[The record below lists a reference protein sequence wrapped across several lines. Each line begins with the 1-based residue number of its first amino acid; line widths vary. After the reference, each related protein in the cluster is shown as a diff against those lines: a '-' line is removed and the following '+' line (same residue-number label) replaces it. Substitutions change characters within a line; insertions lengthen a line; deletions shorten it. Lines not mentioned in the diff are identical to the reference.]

1 MERRNGD
8 SQAYGMHKWVL
19 NKLKF
24 AYKAEYNASYLL
36 DKNTDERKEAVDNFL
51 CNEKNDILLFGIEN
65 DKMVVAKEE
74 NIKFDQ
80 KIVYFYKHV
89 NSDMKDEKNILYGI
103 LSANILDTLK
113 IMLRNVIYP
122 LFLNNK
128 MMREN
133 ISTDEIKKFSVEFD
147 TYVKELNEFIL
158 ILEDIKKVKLKMKQD
173 QCEMICEK
181 GINDKNEASEQTDTS
196 LSLSLSLQQQSKTG
210 NGPENKMQKKKN
222 ETAHLTKYLNIL
234 ENLFNDMNKK
244 IQEYTKSNVDVGPFI
259 EIQYWRYKH
268 RYLLFIIEELR
279 SNEIKNI
286 IDNININNANNEE
299 QKYTY
304 TFDILNKWRELET
317 KIENE
322 FNESKDNIK
331 YLESIE
337 QFILSLYLC
346 NVENIID
353 NIPSLL
359 NSIKMIYLVARFYNT
374 PSKLNN
380 LFIKITNQL
389 VIKCKEEIFCAK
401 RKKKRKRRRTNSRR
415 DKKRSI
421 IGSEYG
427 DTKSEKN
434 MENFVG
440 DINNNDGHTNDSS
453 WGHNNDENYMKCEG
467 KRRGGSSN
475 FNNNS
480 DNENE
485 QEEEDY
491 EKLHKNEEKENGYMD
506 DGNENGENGLRSWD
520 DQSNV
525 SDEDRENEDMEENMD
540 KKLNERDEGYYSHM
554 KDNEHMKIEHLTCR
568 QNLWLLD
575 PDDLIDKFELCFKL
589 YEKYKEEFENIKT
602 FLENNSKNKSVDLNT
617 KVIFCKIEIFCRRL
631 KKLVDLFLCIKQF
644 KSLRRIKFD
653 CVKNI
658 TASFNKYIKEFKMKH
673 TEDMLNYT
681 DNYFDRDFVEL
692 RVYISELE
700 SDLQESIVNLLNN
713 SSNIMLSFFIFFK
726 FKEHFIRD
734 YLIEFLRTKYDILIS
749 QFLEILNTINN
760 DLENSKT
767 SLNSNKSIN
776 YLKNIFWILS
786 IKYKINYIIKVFLDE
801 NNSTLSDKNKVSSY
815 FELPHLNNNLS
826 TMKIKTNYEQ
836 RKEINNANGTITTT
850 KLLDESEENVDN
862 SNVDLFY
869 SINDQVLKLMEDHE
883 RKKITE
889 EGKKDSSLSN
899 EMIDIENAKREEK
912 YNQGDGEVKVD
923 ADEVEKG
930 SIRSL
935 LTTACAERKEIN
947 IKNILFK
954 NSNGKEVLKLY
965 LKISKFIEEYK
976 NKLFKHW
983 LCFIKS
989 VNSLNVTVFVKHPKT
1004 KNVIVNFD
1012 NRIKRIIREAKM
1024 FLSFKFEIPEEVKNM
1039 ITQESKIYSF
1049 YYKLYNIL
1057 ILIKRMKNNK
1067 KKDIEITLKRFFVYI
1082 DQLLLPFLVKY
1093 TWSNYAL
1100 EDSIDNL
1107 QKEVTEFEETI
1118 NSLYDIIDD
1127 HINYNTKVIYRI
1139 LQDKNEKL
1147 LINKQKKKFHNKIV
1161 LCNSI
1166 SKKIQIAIFDLLCNI
1181 QYVYEN
1187 KLKSK
1192 ITKEEILSTTNFYYD
1207 IFLSTLKK
1215 IYLKNIKTLI
1225 NTWSIGECDSTHN
1238 EIKKKNEIEILLLV
1252 HEHDIVINP
1261 SISSIK
1267 ENIKKIINVSI
1278 NNLIYI
1284 DNWITVD
1291 DLVKQFFFKDKGEE
1305 QKFSSM
1311 STKENDIRQCGK
1323 LYIKKNH
1330 KIEKSENTKSIFE
1343 DLLDHSYFNKKNT
1356 KESSK
1361 YVMEDLHMEDENCV
1375 ANLKHKFDFYEKIK
1389 EDKNIEKELVKL
1401 NDKLSILQGVVDEF
1415 ISKFE
1420 KYKYI
1425 IQNFESERL
1434 KDVVKETASRLE
1446 EEGKNSNSEGK
1457 GIAPKNGASHVEDVE
1472 NYTNCKVENKKENNL
1487 LQFAQNSGEVEK
1499 TKTNNRLG
1507 GKIDNVDDDTEESW
1521 FSDDSDEDYEDEL
1534 KIYKEEENIK
1544 KLINTK
1550 KEINNIESY
1559 YSLNVFKIN
1568 LESFKMYLINIIE
1581 NEALE
1586 CANKII
1592 EPVRKKSDMLI
1603 KKMNTYKTMLK
1614 KKIIDVDSLY
1624 YVINVIK
1631 KIHVFEST
1639 IDIVLNPINEMID
1652 ILEFY
1657 MNNFLKKHIESM
1669 RNSNHYDEEENYQQK
1684 FISNL
1689 EKRKSSSELYELDE
1703 SYNKSLLQTFN
1714 KLNLMK
1720 KKFVTLY
1727 KYEVEKKNTILAK
1740 FNELISLTKSVE
1752 EEIQEQK
1759 NIMKNELINNIYNFK
1774 EDIKTFRENFLKMNF
1789 KSEHVNP
1796 LSAFELLKRYKE
1808 EIIMLKK
1815 KYNSYYKGESIFGL
1829 KHQEHADLFLSTT
1842 EVNNF
1847 YSLYDLYVQLKE
1859 KMNEWKNLK
1868 WNEGIIKMKE
1878 LKNEIL
1884 SFEKKCSQLPKN
1896 LKMIVIY
1903 KNLIKEI
1910 FYFKEIAPIV
1920 EELEKKTILK
1930 RHWIEIVNILK
1941 EKKKKESTLKDK
1953 KGKKPFNS
1961 NENGGERSAI
1971 QNDIHTA
1978 DETANQTADET
1989 ASQTVDQAASQTADQ
2004 TASQT
2009 AAKLNETDVQ
2019 GTKEEKEE
2027 TNKKEKTF
2035 NEGMLIEGPCID
2047 EEEYMNNLNKLDLDN
2062 MHFFIKDIIN
2072 SNLLQ
2077 KKDDILDICDS
2088 AEKEASI
2095 EEKINEQY
2103 KIWNE
2108 TCFQFSKWKN
2118 RDYACILVGSR
2129 VIEIQESLEESQIL
2143 LNNINSTK
2151 YSKPFKSKL
2160 LLLLNKLS
2168 DCSDIV
2174 ERWIKVQMLW
2184 CSMESV
2190 FTSGDIARQMP
2201 IESKRFHQIDKD
2213 WINIINIANESSI
2226 VIECCQSSMLKEL
2239 LPNMQKGLESCQK
2252 SLESYLEGKRSKFPR
2267 FYFVSNLVLLKI
2279 LSQGSDINI
2288 IQSELIKLFD
2298 AINYLTIKT
2307 TQNKKRII
2315 CINNKEKDDIETVQ
2329 LVNHVTIDGNIENWL
2344 ILLEKEMQK
2353 AVKKECKIGVSG
2365 SAQLF
2370 KTVNLK
2376 EFCDKNIAQVALICL
2391 QVMWTNDIEK
2401 CILKYHSEKNILKV
2415 TNKKINY
2422 IMSELVNICLSDLG
2436 TKLNRTKYETLVTI
2450 HVHQRDLFNEISAK
2464 IKEYKIKTSTDF
2476 DWLKQTRIYYK
2487 VEKNIILISISDVDF
2502 TYSYEYLGI
2511 KERLCITPLTD
2522 RCYLTCAQALG
2533 LCYGGAPAG
2542 PAGTGKTET
2551 VKDLGR
2557 TLGIYVIVTNCSNQ
2571 HKYKDMAK
2579 IFKGL
2584 CRSGLW
2590 GCFDEFNR
2598 INLDVLSVVA
2608 MQIESIVTAK
2618 KQSLKSFLFPG
2629 DSKSINL
2636 NPSSAYFITMNPG
2649 YAGRQLLPENLKIFF
2664 RFISMMVPDRQ
2675 IIIKVKLASVGYMDI
2690 DNLSNKFKSLYSL
2703 CEEQL
2708 SKQKHYDFGLRNI
2721 LSVLRTAG
2729 DTKRAAGAN
2738 ENDEEMLLMRTLRDM
2753 NLSKLIHDDV
2763 LLFLSLLNDVFPKY
2777 HNITK
2782 KSYQLIEENVEQ
2794 IIKKKKLCAKSKW
2807 ILKILQLYE
2816 TSLVRHGFMLVG
2828 NTLTGKTEILNI
2840 LTSALTNIGN
2850 VTKIITL
2857 NPKAITSEHM
2867 YGVKDNLS
2875 EEWTPGIFANIWEKY
2890 NNNNL
2895 KYNTWIVCD
2904 GPVDAIWIENLNT
2917 VLDDNKILTLAN
2929 NDRIPMTDNTK
2940 IAFEVENLN
2949 NASPATVSRAGIV
2962 YISDSDLG
2970 YKPFIYSWLQKLK
2983 DVNTYG
2989 TTLFQIFNKL
2999 FIFYLDRIQILNFVK
3014 ENCKFVMEVTDSI
3027 LISQTINL
3035 LNTHLIQYVNAIN
3048 NFIYNEED
3056 LNKIFFCNSNEKE
3069 LLHNNDKVVKKHS
3082 GDESDNVTHAEKA
3095 SSNVVYS
3102 LSVKSK
3108 KAKEIESMK
3117 GKEQVAIT
3125 SDNNKSSTKMNEAK
3139 GRVPNENS
3147 KGQLLN
3153 VVNAKQDFS
3162 GKEKKRNEECGKN
3175 EEVNGTHAN
3184 GGCDANEPSEEDDDD
3199 KMDPMKNLNI
3209 TSGTRYE
3216 QVKAEECEEIMLYS
3230 ILWGLCGL
3238 LEYKDRLKVHNFLVK
3253 NVPMVKHILK
3263 DGGNSNQNTSMTTPT
3278 TTSTNT
3284 GASAASTA
3292 SAFAYNNNRVTGKE
3306 DANPK
3311 MEICERT
3318 QSGNGSDDAED
3329 EFEKETCLI
3338 YDYYFDMKLRKLTK
3352 WNVSP
3357 FKMPKNMNSISSILI
3372 PTIETNKVE
3381 HIIKLISNIPIKC
3394 YNFHTYK
3401 STLLL
3406 GSTGS
3411 AKTSIA
3417 LLYSSKQDKNTK
3429 RFNFSSVTTPEKFQ
3443 LFIESELERKTG
3455 KTYGPIG
3462 NTKSIIFIDDMSMP
3476 KINEWGDQSTLE
3488 LLRQLIEFQG
3498 FYFLD
3503 KDKRGNFKKII
3514 DLEYIGCINH
3524 PGCGNNDIPKRL
3536 KSKWFSVNIP
3546 PYNLNSINTIYGTVL
3561 RTKFNKKRKFSDE
3574 IIDNID
3580 KIILCTINL
3589 FGRLK
3594 KHLLPV
3600 PSRFHYLYTT
3610 RDLAKIFYSM
3620 LLCPFETI
3628 DNNLHNFL
3636 CLWKHEC
3643 ERVLIDKLSR
3653 MEDKQFSLD
3662 QLKQIFN
3669 LYYPCYKGIADKSV
3683 YFSYFYVSEKEQIEY
3698 MIENDLIETV
3708 DQTKKS
3714 KIDSIDNGCI
3724 GINVIGTPTNRST
3737 GDQSLDK
3744 DIIGSN
3750 PSNNTNWD
3758 KIRDVNNNKDF
3769 NPLET
3774 NKLQRGSTTTSG
3786 KNNHNVEKGT
3796 EEKDG
3801 ENINLFSF
3809 SWMKKDYKIVVD
3821 FERLRYIAYEYMKEY
3836 NLNNVKKLDLVFFD
3850 DSLKHLI
3857 IINRVM
3863 ETPKGS
3869 SMLVGVGGSGK
3880 RSLTKLSVFIS
3891 EQVLFQLNITKTYT
3905 KNLFF
3910 EDLKSLYISAGQMN
3924 KKTTF
3929 LLSDSDIEK
3938 NDFILEHINS
3948 ILSTGL
3954 VYGLFI
3960 KDEKE
3965 AICAEMKESYLKEMN
3980 KFNQSSKMRG
3990 GGGKKKKKRKN
4001 DCNLDDMENDSK
4013 DSQIRSDTSSTSSA
4027 NNDSD
4032 YMSNE
4037 KDTRKK
4043 KDEKVVND
4051 FNVSSNVIFDYL
4063 LDNFR
4068 NNLHIFLCFSPIHK
4082 EFALRYQQFPCIYN
4096 CVTINWFLKWPL
4108 EALVNVSTAYLNNFN
4123 IDIEEKLRDD
4133 FFNLFAIVHKKVSDT
4148 CETYRERMR
4157 RNTYVTPKSYLS
4169 FIDLYKQMYVKKY
4182 EEIQFLKESVDIG
4195 LKKLNEA
4202 AMDVQKMRENLTTEE
4217 EKLKE
4222 SDEQTNIL
4230 LEKVKKESLKA
4241 EKQSIE
4247 VSKFRDKCIKEKD
4260 IILKEQEE
4268 ADKDL
4273 KAALPY
4279 LHEAEEAIKSI
4290 TAKDIT
4296 ELKSM
4301 KTPSDIIRIV
4311 FDGVLILL
4319 QGKLKEPKISVKY
4332 VNKQHLEF
4340 IQDSFDEYAKPL
4352 MADIRFLN
4360 LLFDFSKNEKD
4371 NINEETI
4378 ELLKPYI
4385 ESPFFKTQIAKKASV
4400 AAEGLCKWVG
4410 AMAMYN
4416 QASKI
4421 VKPKMSYLKIQTGRL
4436 EDALKQLAE
4445 AEDSLLKAQL
4455 FVDNLKLDI
4464 ENMFKKKKTLEETAL
4479 KTKQRIEQANKLIN
4493 GLASEKSRWTED
4505 SDNFSNIKKKVVGD
4519 VFICSSF
4526 ISYCGMF
4533 NTEFRNFL
4541 MNEVFYHY
4549 TKNVKNIPVSDN
4561 IDVIKY
4567 VLSSDDTKIC
4577 DWSVQKLPN
4586 DRLSIEN
4593 ALISENS
4600 NKYVLLIDPQCQ
4612 ASNWIKNKEF
4622 QNDLSNQR
4630 CVTTFS
4636 SSKFK
4641 DSLEFCLSEGKA
4653 LLIENVEEYIDPIL
4667 DSVLEKQIIKKG
4679 RKNYILIENNLI
4691 NFDENFNL
4699 FMTTN
4704 LPNPNYSPEIYAKC
4718 CVIDFTVTVKGLED
4732 QLLGR
4737 VLTEEQKHLEISLKN
4752 IMIELKDNTKS
4763 LQDLDK
4769 QLLYKLNTSSSNLI
4783 EDEELIEVLNNT
4795 KLLSKELETKLKDSN
4810 EKKKEINEKRE
4821 QYRSVALRGSILY
4834 FCIVDITNVN
4844 YIYNTSLHQFL
4855 EQFDLSIKRAEKGQ
4869 HIKKRV
4875 ESILSTLTNL
4885 IISYMER
4892 CLFDQHKIIFKLL
4905 ISLKI
4910 LLYDNIIS
4918 NKDISFFLN
4927 PLSHYNPSNDI
4938 SSELLSNNLLNE
4950 NAGGGKG
4957 KKIENATNAVMN
4969 NTINNTMG
4977 SYLNKNDNSKGNEKD
4992 SNDKNT
4998 NENSGVGASSSVA
5011 TTNSSNDNNVSNLN
5025 TDNCANK
5032 NKIDIHRKGGK
5043 NKISSTKW
5051 LFKNEKLYKNIISL
5065 SNHSFGNDKNNR
5077 FFYDILNV
5085 VQLNDTVWKN
5095 YYDVLDIE
5103 NKNIPY
5109 YNERLDANS
5118 KISSFIKLCLI
5129 RCLREDRTILCANKF
5144 VDEVLNRNSDTIKH
5158 ETLENIFAE
5167 SSNRKPFLFL
5177 LSLASDPTNMIDDF
5191 AKKYKK
5197 YPTDKISMGEG
5208 QEIIAKEKL
5217 KNALISG
5224 SWLILQN
5231 CHLNKTFIIEVYNML
5246 KKLNEIEEDFRL
5258 FLTLEPDGEFPIC
5271 ILHGSI
5277 KISTSLSRGIKN
5289 NMRKIYK
5296 DIVKEDIL
5304 EKIDDEKYRKIIYS
5318 LSYLHC
5324 VLCERKKFG
5333 PLGWCVPY
5341 EFSITDLFASFLF
5354 IEKHLYSTLLVNR
5367 PIDWESIHYML
5378 AEVQYGGKVTDDL
5391 DRELLLTYVQHY
5403 FNEDLF
5409 KMKAETGSENFHNMP
5424 KFYEITNLQSFIEK
5438 LPNIDTPSVLDLHNN
5453 AEITYRVNESR
5464 QVLNSILEI
5473 QPRDVDQG
5481 EEKSMETVVKEIA
5494 AGILLT
5500 LPAEINLEE
5509 IKKIIYRKNKN
5520 QQLTIQTNQPLNVT
5534 INLNATTKN
5543 FANLESSSHKSKN
5556 KENSDMNENMLQR
5569 SAMLNNPLSHTVN
5582 VGKYLSPSDCK
5593 NKNALLVTKEND
5605 VFDSLGVTY
5614 WDNNNEGEKNVQY
5627 NFSPLQVFFLQ
5638 EIERI
5643 KNVIDLVKTNLN
5655 DIISAIDGSKIM
5667 TADLQNDTKYIYSQ
5681 SVPKKWIYDASET
5694 EISWVCHNLNQWL
5707 NILNLRYEQ
5716 IMNYIQNGKLK
5727 SYWLPGFFNP
5737 QGFLTSMKQEITRL
5751 NKKDQISLDEVVLY
5765 ADIKNHDI
5773 EKIKEVPEHGFHIHG
5788 LFIEGS
5794 KWNWQE
5800 GKLEESSPKILC
5812 ENMPVIHITVV
5823 SNKDKKVKFIEN
5835 NKHMFYNCPVYKYN
5849 VRTDKYFV
5857 FRIHLKTDI
5866 DPSIWKLRGTSL
5878 LCSKD

>member
-1 MERRNGD
+1 MERRSD
-8 SQAYGMHKWVL
+8 ESQTYGAHKWVL

-24 AYKAEYNASYLL
+24 AYKEEYNVDYLL
-36 DKNTDERKEAVDNFL
+36 DKNADERKDVVDTFL
-51 CNEKNDILLFGIEN
+51 GKGKNDLLLFGVEN
-65 DKMVVAKEE
+65 NQMVVAKEE

-80 KIVYFYKHV
+80 KIVYFYKCL
-89 NSDMKDEKNILYGI
+89 SGDLKDERNVLYGM
-103 LSANILDTLK
+103 LSPNILDTLK
-113 IMLRNVIYP
+113 VMLNKVIYP

-128 MMREN
+128 MIHAKICM
-133 ISTDEIKKFSVEFD
+133 DEVKKFSMEFD

-173 QCEMICEK
+173 QHEGICE
-181 GINDKNEASEQTDTS
+181 GEGGEVGGSAVGGSGVVASGVVASGVGASEHGGNSPGPSPKQHN
-196 LSLSLSLQQQSKTG
+196 KTG
-210 NGPENKMQKKKN
+210 RESENKMLKKKN

-234 ENLFNDMNKK
+234 ENLFNDMQEK
-244 IQEYTKSNVDVGPFI
+244 IQEYKKSNVDVGPFI

-268 RYLLFIIEELR
+268 RYLLFIMEELR
-279 SNEIKNI
+279 SKEIKNI
-286 IDNININNANNEE
+286 INNININNANSEE

-353 NIPSLL
+353 NLPSLL

-374 PSKLNN
+374 PNKLNN

-401 RKKKRKRRRTNSRR
+401 KKKRKRRAVNGRR
-415 DKKRSI
+415 AV
-421 IGSEYG
+421 GSEYG
-427 DTKSEKN
+427 DAKSDKN
-434 MENFVG
+434 VENGGGEEG
-440 DINNNDGHTNDSS
+440 DNYGHGEYPNGGHTDEQNRMHSS
-453 WGHNNDENYMKCEG
+453 G
-467 KRRGGSSN
+467 KKKGGNSN
-475 FNNNS
+475 FRKHS
-480 DNENE
+480 DDRND
-485 QEEEDY
+485 QEEDY
-491 EKLHKNEEKENGYMD
+491 EGANPNEQNGSGYLDDENGV
-506 DGNENGENGLRSWD
+506 GEWD
-520 DQSNV
+520 DQS
-525 SDEDRENEDMEENMD
+525 DESEEEQDNEDMEDDAEDNAEQN
-540 KKLNERDEGYYSHM
+540 KHNKLNEAEEDYSNE
-554 KDNEHMKIEHLTCR
+554 KDNEHRKIEQLRRR

-589 YEKYKEEFENIKT
+589 HEKYREEFESLKT
-602 FLENNSKNKSVDLNT
+602 FFEENSQNKSIDLNT

-644 KSLRRIKFD
+644 NSLRRVKFD
-653 CVKNI
+653 SIQNI

-700 SDLQESIVNLLNN
+700 SDLQDSIVSLLNN

-734 YLIEFLRTKYDILIS
+734 YLIHFLHTKYDILLS
-749 QFLEILNTINN
+749 QFLEILNGINN
-760 DLENSKT
+760 ELENYKSG
-767 SLNSNKSIN
+767 LNSSKSLN

-786 IKYKINYIIKVFLDE
+786 INYKINHIIQVFLDE
-801 NNSTLSDKNKVSSY
+801 NNSALVDKDDLSSY
-815 FELPHLNNNLS
+815 FELPHLNNDLS
-826 TMKIKTNYEQ
+826 AMKGKTNLDKRREAHPLGGGAVNGALRGADGESGGGPNADTFCSITEQ
-836 RKEINNANGTITTT
+836 VA
-850 KLLDESEENVDN
+850 KLL
-862 SNVDLFY
+862 
-869 SINDQVLKLMEDHE
+869 EDHE
-883 RKKITE
+883 RKKATE
-889 EGKKDSSLSN
+889 EGKKTDGSAPN
-899 EMIDIENAKREEK
+899 GTAPNGIAVENAKGESK
-912 YNQGDGEVKVD
+912 DGESKDGESKDRKSKDGKSKDGKSKDGKSKDGEEETQKKFSSSV
-923 ADEVEKG
+923 APTTCTPEREK
-930 SIRSL
+930 
-935 LTTACAERKEIN
+935 KK
-947 IKNILFK
+947 IKNVLFK
-954 NSNGKEVLKLY
+954 NANGKEVLKLY
-965 LKISKFIEEYK
+965 LKISKFIDEYK
-976 NKLFKHW
+976 HKLFKHW

-1012 NRIKRIIREAKM
+1012 NRIKRIIREAKI

-1039 ITQESKIYSF
+1039 ISQEAKIYSF
-1049 YYKLYNIL
+1049 YYKLHNIL
-1057 ILIKRMKNNK
+1057 ILIKKMKNNK
-1067 KKDIEITLKRFFVYI
+1067 KKDIEFTLKRFFIYI

-1100 EDSIDNL
+1100 EDSIANL
-1107 QKEVTEFEETI
+1107 HKELTQFEEAI

-1127 HINYNTKVIYRI
+1127 HINYNTRVIYRI
-1139 LQDKNEKL
+1139 LQHKNEKL
-1147 LINKQKKKFHNKIV
+1147 AINKHKKKFHNKIV

-1166 SKKIQIAIFDLLCNI
+1166 SKKIQIAIFDLLSNI
-1181 QYVYEN
+1181 QYVYEA
-1187 KLKSK
+1187 KLKTE
-1192 ITKEEILSTTNFYYD
+1192 ITKEEILNTRKFYYD
-1207 IFLSTLKK
+1207 IFLSVLKK
-1215 IYLKNIKTLI
+1215 IYLKNIRSLI
-1225 NTWSIGECDSTHN
+1225 NTWSNLEQENTQN
-1238 EIKKKNEIEILLLV
+1238 EVRKMNEIEILLLV
-1252 HEHDIVINP
+1252 HENDIVINP

-1284 DNWITVD
+1284 DNWISGD
-1291 DLVKQFFFKDKGEE
+1291 DLVRQFFLNDRGGTQKSGVSTGKE
-1305 QKFSSM
+1305 Q
-1311 STKENDIRQCGK
+1311 DGGRA
-1323 LYIKKNH
+1323 
-1330 KIEKSENTKSIFE
+1330 EKSSAKNSHKEERPECKQKSIFE
-1343 DLLDHSYFNKKNT
+1343 ELLDYSYFSKKNA

-1361 YVMEDLHMEDENCV
+1361 HVTEELNMESENCV
-1375 ANLKHKFDFYEKIK
+1375 RNLKHDFDFYEKIR

-1401 NDKLSILQGVVDEF
+1401 NEKLGVFQSIVDEF
-1415 ISKFE
+1415 IGKFD

-1425 IQNFESERL
+1425 IRDFESEKLREAS
-1434 KDVVKETASRLE
+1434 KDTHSEEQPGAAPGGGNITNLEMAEDGKESNLLHVGAKKGGNEAELTNAKRQGEEQINHEDGTGGESSTSGSDTEGEGDDEEDGEKNELHIHQE
-1446 EEGKNSNSEGK
+1446 EEK
-1457 GIAPKNGASHVEDVE
+1457 
-1472 NYTNCKVENKKENNL
+1472 
-1487 LQFAQNSGEVEK
+1487 
-1499 TKTNNRLG
+1499 
-1507 GKIDNVDDDTEESW
+1507 
-1521 FSDDSDEDYEDEL
+1521 
-1534 KIYKEEENIK
+1534 IK
-1544 KLINTK
+1544 KFINIK
-1550 KEINNIESY
+1550 KEINNIDSF
-1559 YSLNVFKIN
+1559 YSLNVFKFN

-1581 NEALE
+1581 NEALQ
-1586 CANKII
+1586 CANKVIQ
-1592 EPVRKKSDMLI
+1592 PVKRKSDMLI
-1603 KKMNTYKTMLK
+1603 KKMSEYKTKLK
-1614 KKIIDVDSLY
+1614 KNIVDVDSLY

-1631 KIHVFEST
+1631 KIHIFEST
-1639 IDIVLNPINEMID
+1639 IDIALNPINQMVD
-1652 ILEFY
+1652 VLEFY
-1657 MNNFLKKHIESM
+1657 MNNFLKKHVESI
-1669 RNSNHYDEEENYQQK
+1669 RNSGHYDEEENYQQK

-1689 EKRKSSSELYELDE
+1689 DKRKSSSELYEMDE
-1703 SYNKSLLQTFN
+1703 SYNKNLLQTFN
-1714 KLNLMK
+1714 KLNGMK
-1720 KKFVTLY
+1720 KKFISLY
-1727 KYEVEKKNTILAK
+1727 KSEVEKKNVILNK
-1740 FNELISLTKSVE
+1740 FNELISLTRNVE
-1752 EEIQEQK
+1752 EEIQEK
-1759 NIMKNELINNIYNFK
+1759 KSIMKNELMNNIYNFK
-1774 EDIKTFRENFLKMNF
+1774 EDINTFRENFLKMNF
-1789 KSEHVNP
+1789 KSEHINP
-1796 LSAFELLKRYKE
+1796 LNAFELLKRYKE
-1808 EIIMLKK
+1808 EISMLKK

-1829 KHQEHADLFLSTT
+1829 KHQEHGDLFLSTT
-1842 EVNNF
+1842 EINNF

-1859 KMNEWKNLK
+1859 KLNEWKNCK
-1868 WNEGIIKMKE
+1868 WNEGIVKMKE

-1903 KNLIKEI
+1903 KNLVKEI
-1910 FYFKEIAPIV
+1910 FYFKEITPIV
-1920 EELEKKTILK
+1920 DELEKKTILK
-1930 RHWIEIVNILK
+1930 RHWVEIVGVLK
-1941 EKKKKESTLKDK
+1941 EKKKESAAKEK
-1953 KGKKPFNS
+1953 KGKKAS
-1961 NENGGERSAI
+1961 CEEKGAVEAAA
-1971 QNDIHTA
+1971 TA
-1978 DETANQTADET
+1978 
-1989 ASQTVDQAASQTADQ
+1989 VKAASTGVD
-2004 TASQT
+2004 T
-2009 AAKLNETDVQ
+2009 AATGVDAASTEVAAGVEGESAPAAEPAEQ
-2019 GTKEEKEE
+2019 SPP
-2027 TNKKEKTF
+2027 KEKTL
-2035 NEGMLIEGPCID
+2035 EGGMLIESACVD
-2047 EEEYMNNLNKLDLDN
+2047 EEEYIENLNKLDLDN
-2062 MHFFIKDIIN
+2062 MDFFIKDIIN
-2072 SNLLQ
+2072 YNLLQ

-2108 TCFQFSKWKN
+2108 TCFQFGKWKN
-2118 RDYACILVGSR
+2118 RDYACILVGSK
-2129 VIEIQESLEESQIL
+2129 VTEIQESLEESQIL

-2213 WINIINIANESSI
+2213 WVNIINIANESSI

-2307 TQNKKRII
+2307 IQNKKRII

-2353 AVKKECKIGVSG
+2353 AVKKECKLGVAS

-2401 CILKYHSEKNILKV
+2401 CIHKYHSEKNILKV

-2450 HVHQRDLFNEISAK
+2450 HVHQRDLFNEISTK
-2464 IKEYKIKTSTDF
+2464 IKEYKIKTCTDF

-2487 VEKNIILISISDVDF
+2487 VEKNVILISISDVDF
-2502 TYSYEYLGI
+2502 VYSYEYLGI

-2675 IIIKVKLASVGYMDI
+2675 IIIKVKLASVGYLDI
-2690 DNLSNKFKSLYSL
+2690 DNLSNKFKSLYNL

-2753 NLSKLIHDDV
+2753 NLSKLIYDDV
-2763 LLFLSLLNDVFPKY
+2763 LLFLSLLNDVFPKF

-2782 KSYQLIEENVEQ
+2782 KSYQLIEENVNQ
-2794 IIKKKKLCAKSKW
+2794 IINKKKLCAKSKW

-2840 LTSALTNIGN
+2840 LTAALTNIGT

-2895 KYNTWIVCD
+2895 KYSTWIVCD

-2983 DVNTYG
+2983 DVHTYG
-2989 TTLFQIFNKL
+2989 GTLFPIFNKL

-3027 LISQTINL
+3027 LISQTIHL
-3035 LNTHLIQYVNAIN
+3035 LNTQLIQYVNAIN
-3048 NFIYNEED
+3048 NFMYNEED
-3056 LNKIFFCNSNEKE
+3056 LNKIFFCDSSEKK
-3069 LLHNNDKVVKKHS
+3069 LLHHSDKVVKKHHVEAS
-3082 GDESDNVTHAEKA
+3082 EGGAALHEKTDGGA
-3095 SSNVVYS
+3095 GLSSS
-3102 LSVKSK
+3102 AVKGK
-3108 KAKEIESMK
+3108 K
-3117 GKEQVAIT
+3117 GKEAEAVKGKDAIPMN
-3125 SDNNKSSTKMNEAK
+3125 SDKSKISTKTGDAR
-3139 GRVPNENS
+3139 GGSAPRENS
-3147 KGQLLN
+3147 KGQLPN
-3153 VVNAKQDFS
+3153 GAGAKQDS
-3162 GKEKKRNEECGKN
+3162 PGKEKKRGED
-3175 EEVNGTHAN
+3175 
-3184 GGCDANEPSEEDDDD
+3184 GGRGDESRRSGPSVTTSAAAVGGENDANEGEDEEEDD
-3199 KMDPMKNLNI
+3199 KMDTLNNFSL
-3209 TSGTRYE
+3209 TSGTKYE
-3216 QVKAEECEEIMLYS
+3216 QVKAEECEEIMLYAVV
-3230 ILWGLCGL
+3230 WGLCGL
-3238 LEYKDRLKVHNFLVK
+3238 LEHRDRLKVHNFLVK
-3253 NVPMVKHILK
+3253 NVPFVKALLRE
-3263 DGGNSNQNTSMTTPT
+3263 GENSNHGSKNVDSKM
-3278 TTSTNT
+3278 
-3284 GASAASTA
+3284 GGGEK
-3292 SAFAYNNNRVTGKE
+3292 VTL
-3306 DANPK
+3306 
-3311 MEICERT
+3311 
-3318 QSGNGSDDAED
+3318 GNDKDDAED

-3352 WNVSP
+3352 WNVAP
-3357 FKMPKNMNSISSILI
+3357 FKMPKNMKSISSILI
-3372 PTIETNKVE
+3372 PTMETNKVE

-3394 YNFHTYK
+3394 HNFHTYK

-3417 LLYSSKQDKNTK
+3417 LLYTSKQDKNTK

-3443 LFIESELERKTG
+3443 LFIESELERKSG

-3536 KSKWFSVNIP
+3536 KSKWFNVNIP

-3561 RTKFNKKRKFSDE
+3561 RTKFNKKRNFSDE
-3574 IIDNID
+3574 IVDSID

-3628 DNNLHNFL
+3628 ENNLHNFL
-3636 CLWKHEC
+3636 SLWKHEC

-3653 MEDKQFSLD
+3653 MEDKNFSLE
-3662 QLKQIFN
+3662 QLKQVFK
-3669 LYYPCYKGIADKSV
+3669 LYYPDNKDIAEKSIH
-3683 YFSYFYVSEKEQIEY
+3683 FSYFYVSEKEQTEY

-3708 DQTKKS
+3708 DQAKKS
-3714 KIDSIDNGCI
+3714 KGESPLKGATNSNG
-3724 GINVIGTPTNRST
+3724 SAT
-3737 GDQSLDK
+3737 GAAAKGGVSNSPARYLNKENLK
-3744 DIIGSN
+3744 DGQ
-3750 PSNNTNWD
+3750 SNNLNVAEMD
-3758 KIRDVNNNKDF
+3758 KM
-3769 NPLET
+3769 
-3774 NKLQRGSTTTSG
+3774 QRGSPSVSAKYNPIVELGTAENG
-3786 KNNHNVEKGT
+3786 EEENLNN
-3796 EEKDG
+3796 
-3801 ENINLFSF
+3801 FSF
-3809 SWMKKDYKIVVD
+3809 SWMKKDYKIVAD

-3836 NLNNVKKLDLVFFD
+3836 NMNNVKKLDLVFFD
-3850 DSLKHLI
+3850 DSLKHLL

-3938 NDFILEHINS
+3938 NDFILEHVNS

-3980 KFNQSSKMRG
+3980 KLNQSSKMRG
-3990 GGGKKKKKRKN
+3990 AGGKKKNKKN
-4001 DCNLDDMENDSK
+4001 DYNMDDMDMENDSK
-4013 DSQIRSDTSSTSSA
+4013 DSQMRSDTSSLSSA
-4027 NNDSD
+4027 DNDSD

-4037 KDTRKK
+4037 KETRKK
-4043 KDEKVVND
+4043 KDEKVIND

-4108 EALVNVSTAYLNNFN
+4108 EALVNVSTAYLNNFS

-4182 EEIQFLKESVDIG
+4182 EEIKFLKESVDIG

-4202 AMDVQKMRENLTTEE
+4202 AMDVQKMRESLTTEE

-4222 SDEQTNIL
+4222 SDEQTNVL

-4332 VNKQHLEF
+4332 VNKQHVEF

-4385 ESPFFKTQIAKKASV
+4385 ESSFFKTQIAKKASV

-4455 FVDNLKLDI
+4455 FVDNLNLDI

-4493 GLASEKSRWTED
+4493 GLGSEKARWTED
-4505 SDNFSNIKKKVVGD
+4505 SNNFSNIKKKIVGD

-4533 NTEFRNFL
+4533 NTEFRNYL

-4549 TKNVKNIPVSDN
+4549 TKNIKNIPVSDN

-4567 VLSSDDTKIC
+4567 VLSSADTKIC

-4586 DRLSIEN
+4586 DKLSIEN

-4622 QNDLSNQR
+4622 QNDLSNHR
-4630 CVTTFS
+4630 CITTFS

-4641 DSLEFCLSEGKA
+4641 DNLEFCLSEGKT

-4679 RKNYILIENNLI
+4679 KKNYILIENNLI

-4737 VLTEEQKHLEISLKN
+4737 VLTEEQKHLEVSLKN

-4885 IISYMER
+4885 IICYMER

-4910 LLYDNIIS
+4910 LLYDNVIS

-4927 PLSHYNPSNDI
+4927 PLSHYSPSNDI
-4938 SSELLSNNLLNE
+4938 SGELLSSNLLGE
-4950 NAGGGKG
+4950 NADAAKGKKKENAAGGGMDGAGDVYLSSGDKG
-4957 KKIENATNAVMN
+4957 RGGENAKGDKSAGESGSGGAVA
-4969 NTINNTMG
+4969 
-4977 SYLNKNDNSKGNEKD
+4977 
-4992 SNDKNT
+4992 
-4998 NENSGVGASSSVA
+4998 GASSGSGSGSGAGVP
-5011 TTNSSNDNNVSNLN
+5011 S
-5025 TDNCANK
+5025 TDSTASK
-5032 NKIDIHRKGGK
+5032 NKVEAPRRGGK
-5043 NKISSTKW
+5043 NKVSSTKW
-5051 LFKNEKLYKNIISL
+5051 LLKNEKLYKNIISL

-5077 FFYDILNV
+5077 FFYDIVNV
-5085 VQLNDTVWKN
+5085 VQLNENMWKN

-5109 YNERLDANS
+5109 YNERLDVNS

-5158 ETLENIFAE
+5158 ETLENIFVE
-5167 SSNRKPFLFL
+5167 SSCRKPFLFL

-5191 AKKYKK
+5191 AKKFKK

-5224 SWLILQN
+5224 NWLILQN
-5231 CHLNKTFIIEVYNML
+5231 CHLNKNFIIEVYNML

-5258 FLTLEPDGEFPIC
+5258 FLTSEPDDEFPIC

-5277 KISTSLSRGIKN
+5277 KISTSLSSGIKN

-5296 DIVKEDIL
+5296 DMVKEDIL

-5409 KMKAETGSENFHNMP
+5409 KMKNETGLENFYNMP
-5424 KFYEITNLQSFIEK
+5424 KFYEITNFQNFIEK

-5494 AGILLT
+5494 AGILLI

-5509 IKKIIYRKNKN
+5509 IKKIIYKKNKN
-5520 QQLTIQTNQPLNVT
+5520 QQLTVQTNQPMSAT
-5534 INLNATTKN
+5534 TNLNATTKN
-5543 FANLESSSHKSKN
+5543 FLNLEGTSHKGKN
-5556 KENSDMNENMLQR
+5556 KENSDMSENTLQR
-5569 SAMLNNPLSHTVN
+5569 SALVNNPLSHTAN
-5582 VGKYLSPSDCK
+5582 AAKYAAPPSDNR
-5593 NKNALLVTKEND
+5593 NKNALWIAKEND
-5605 VFDSLGVTY
+5605 VYDSLGVSY
-5614 WDNNNEGEKNVQY
+5614 WESNNEGEKNVQY

-5643 KNVIDLVKTNLN
+5643 KKVIDLVKTNLN

-5716 IMNYIQNGKLK
+5716 IMNYIHNGKLK

-5800 GKLEESSPKILC
+5800 GKLEESSPKVLC

-5849 VRTDKYFV
+5849 VRTDKYFI
-5857 FRIHLKTDI
+5857 FRIHLKTDV

>member
-1 MERRNGD
+1 MERRSEE
-8 SQAYGMHKWVL
+8 SQAYGAHKWVM

-24 AYKAEYNASYLL
+24 AYKEEYNVDSLL
-36 DKNTDERKEAVDNFL
+36 DRNADERKEVVDNFL
-51 CNEKNDILLFGIEN
+51 GKEKNDLLLFGVEKN
-65 DKMVVAKEE
+65 QMVVAKEE
-74 NIKFDQ
+74 NIKFDK
-80 KIVYFYKHV
+80 KIVYFYKCL
-89 NSDMKDEKNILYGI
+89 NGDLKDDRNILYGI
-103 LSANILDTLK
+103 LSPNILDTLK
-113 IMLRNVIYP
+113 VMLHKVIYP

-128 MMREN
+128 MIHAN
-133 ISTDEIKKFSVEFD
+133 ICGDEVKKFRMEFD
-147 TYVKELNEFIL
+147 TYVRELDEFIL
-158 ILEDIKKVKLKMKQD
+158 ILENIKKVKLKMKQED
-173 QCEMICEK
+173 QHEIICEE
-181 GINDKNEASEQTDTS
+181 GNDVLAASDKMGGASET
-196 LSLSLSLQQQSKTG
+196 
-210 NGPENKMQKKKN
+210 ENKMLKKKN

-234 ENLFNDMNKK
+234 ENLFHDMQEK
-244 IQEYTKSNVDVGPFI
+244 IQEYKKSNVDVGPFI

-268 RYLLFIIEELR
+268 RYLLFIMEELR
-279 SNEIKNI
+279 SNEIKKI
-286 IDNININNANNEE
+286 INNININSANSEE

-304 TFDILNKWRELET
+304 TFEILNKWRELET

-353 NIPSLL
+353 NLPSLL

-374 PSKLNN
+374 PNKLNN

-389 VIKCKEEIFCAK
+389 VIKCKEEIFSA
-401 RKKKRKRRRTNSRR
+401 KKKTRKRRRTNNRR
-415 DKKRSI
+415 GRKGVP

-427 DTKSEKN
+427 DAKSDKN
-434 MENFVG
+434 VENGGG
-440 DINNNDGHTNDSS
+440 DEGDNYGHDDDQSGGHT
-453 WGHNNDENYMKCEG
+453 DEQNRMQGSG
-467 KRRGGSSN
+467 KKKGGNSN
-475 FNNNS
+475 FRKHSEDGN
-480 DNENE
+480 D
-485 QEEEDY
+485 QEEDY
-491 EKLHKNEEKENGYMD
+491 EGADKNEQSENVYLDDENGVCA
-506 DGNENGENGLRSWD
+506 WD
-520 DQSNV
+520 DQS
-525 SDEDRENEDMEENMD
+525 DESEDEQDNEDMEENMD
-540 KKLNERDEGYYSHM
+540 NKLNEEEQDYSNE
-554 KDNEHMKIEHLTCR
+554 KDNESRKIEQLKRR

-589 YEKYKEEFENIKT
+589 HEKYREEFESIKT
-602 FLENNSKNKSVDLNT
+602 FFEENSQNKSIDLNT

-644 KSLRRIKFD
+644 KSLRRVKFESIQ
-653 CVKNI
+653 NI
-658 TASFNKYIKEFKMKH
+658 TASFNKYIKDFKMKH

-700 SDLQESIVNLLNN
+700 SDLQDSIVSLLNS
-713 SSNIMLSFFIFFK
+713 SSNIMFSFFIFFK
-726 FKEHFIRD
+726 FKEHFIRN
-734 YLIEFLRTKYDILIS
+734 YLIHFLHTKYDILLC
-749 QFLEILNTINN
+749 QFLEILNGINN
-760 DLENSKT
+760 ELENYKSN
-767 SLNSNKSIN
+767 LNSSKSIN

-786 IKYKINYIIKVFLDE
+786 INYKINHIVQIFLDE
-801 NNSTLSDKNKVSSY
+801 NNSSLVDKDDLSSY
-815 FELPHLNNNLS
+815 FELPHLNNDLS
-826 TMKIKTNYEQ
+826 AMKGKTNMDNRREAHPIGGKTVNGSLRRVDDESGDTFCSINEQ
-836 RKEINNANGTITTT
+836 VT
-850 KLLDESEENVDN
+850 KLL
-862 SNVDLFY
+862 
-869 SINDQVLKLMEDHE
+869 EDHE
-883 RKKITE
+883 RKKTAE
-889 EGKKDSSLSN
+889 EEKKKDTSASN
-899 EMIDIENAKREEK
+899 GTSVENAKGEGKDGEEEEK
-912 YNQGDGEVKVD
+912 KEFSTS
-923 ADEVEKG
+923 VEP
-930 SIRSL
+930 
-935 LTTACAERKEIN
+935 TTRINERERKK
-947 IKNILFK
+947 IKNVLFR
-954 NSNGKEVLKLY
+954 NANGKEVLKLY

-1012 NRIKRIIREAKM
+1012 NRIKRIIREAKI
-1024 FLSFKFEIPEEVKNM
+1024 FLSFKFQIPEEVKNM
-1039 ITQESKIYSF
+1039 ISQEAKIYSF
-1049 YYKLYNIL
+1049 YYKLHNIL
-1057 ILIKRMKNNK
+1057 ILIKKMKNNK
-1067 KKDIEITLKRFFVYI
+1067 KKDIEFTLKRFFIYI

-1100 EDSIDNL
+1100 EDSITNL
-1107 QKEVTEFEETI
+1107 HKELTQFEEAI

-1127 HINYNTKVIYRI
+1127 HISYNTKVIYRI
-1139 LQDKNEKL
+1139 LKHKNEKL
-1147 LINKQKKKFHNKIV
+1147 AINKHKKKFHNKII

-1166 SKKIQIAIFDLLCNI
+1166 SKKIQIAIFDLLTNI

-1187 KLKSK
+1187 KLKTE
-1192 ITKEEILSTTNFYYD
+1192 ITKEEILNTRKFYYD
-1207 IFLSTLKK
+1207 IFLSVLKK
-1215 IYLKNIKTLI
+1215 IYLKNIRSLI
-1225 NTWSIGECDSTHN
+1225 NTWSNLEGENTQN
-1238 EIKKKNEIEILLLV
+1238 NQLRKNEIEILLLV
-1252 HEHDIVINP
+1252 HENDIVINP
-1261 SISSIK
+1261 SISTIK

-1284 DNWITVD
+1284 DNWISGD
-1291 DLVKQFFFKDKGEE
+1291 DLVKQFFLNDRGGSKKCGASTGKEE
-1305 QKFSSM
+1305 HTGVMEKS
-1311 STKENDIRQCGK
+1311 STKRGNKEDVTESRQ
-1323 LYIKKNH
+1323 
-1330 KIEKSENTKSIFE
+1330 KSIFE
-1343 DLLDHSYFNKKNT
+1343 ELLDYSYFNKKNVR
-1356 KESSK
+1356 ESSK
-1361 YVMEDLHMEDENCV
+1361 HVTEELNMETENCV
-1375 ANLKHKFDFYEKIK
+1375 RNLKHDFDFYEKIR

-1401 NDKLSILQGVVDEF
+1401 NEKLGVFQGIVDEF
-1415 ISKFE
+1415 ISKFD

-1425 IQNFESERL
+1425 IRDFESEKLREAA
-1434 KDVVKETASRLE
+1434 KDTHNEDKHPGLVPGGGNHTNVQVALE
-1446 EEGKNSNSEGK
+1446 EQSNVLHFSANEGKNETDLTNANEK
-1457 GIAPKNGASHVEDVE
+1457 GEEQINNE
-1472 NYTNCKVENKKENNL
+1472 NDMKEESL
-1487 LQFAQNSGEVEK
+1487 TSGS
-1499 TKTNNRLG
+1499 
-1507 GKIDNVDDDTEESW
+1507 DTEGE
-1521 FSDDSDEDYEDEL
+1521 EEEEDEL
-1534 KIYKEEENIK
+1534 KIYQEEEKIK
-1544 KLINTK
+1544 KFINIK
-1550 KEINNIESY
+1550 KEINNIDSF
-1559 YSLNVFKIN
+1559 YSRNVFKFN

-1581 NEALE
+1581 NEALQ
-1586 CANKII
+1586 CANKVIQ
-1592 EPVRKKSDMLI
+1592 PVKRKSDLLI
-1603 KKMNTYKTMLK
+1603 KKMSEYKTKLK
-1614 KKIIDVDSLY
+1614 KNIVDVDSLY

-1639 IDIVLNPINEMID
+1639 IDIALNPINQMVD
-1652 ILEFY
+1652 VLEFY
-1657 MNNFLKKHIESM
+1657 MNNFLKKHVESM
-1669 RNSNHYDEEENYQQK
+1669 RNSGHYDEEENYQQK

-1689 EKRKSSSELYELDE
+1689 DKRKSSSDMYEMDE
-1703 SYNKSLLQTFN
+1703 SYNRNLLQTFN
-1714 KLNLMK
+1714 KLNGMK
-1720 KKFVTLY
+1720 RKFISLY
-1727 KYEVEKKNTILAK
+1727 KSEVEKKNVILNK
-1740 FNELISLTKSVE
+1740 FNELISLTRNVE
-1752 EEIQEQK
+1752 EEIQEK
-1759 NIMKNELINNIYNFK
+1759 KSIMKNELMNNICNFK
-1774 EDIKTFRENFLKMNF
+1774 EDIKMFRENFLKMNF
-1789 KSEHVNP
+1789 KSEHINP
-1796 LSAFELLKRYKE
+1796 LNAFELLKRYKE
-1808 EIIMLKK
+1808 EISMLKK

-1829 KHQEHADLFLSTT
+1829 KHQEHDDLFLSTT
-1842 EVNNF
+1842 EINNF

-1859 KMNEWKNLK
+1859 KLNEWKNLK
-1868 WNEGIIKMKE
+1868 WNEGIVKMKE
-1878 LKNEIL
+1878 LKNDIL

-1903 KNLIKEI
+1903 KNLVKEI
-1910 FYFKEIAPIV
+1910 FYFKEITPIV
-1920 EELEKKTILK
+1920 DELEKKTILK
-1930 RHWIEIVNILK
+1930 RHWVEIVGVLK
-1941 EKKKKESTLKDK
+1941 EKKKESTTKEK
-1953 KGKKPFNS
+1953 KGKKTTC
-1961 NENGGERSAI
+1961 EEKGEASSAAVDTASTAVVP
-1971 QNDIHTA
+1971 NA
-1978 DETANQTADET
+1978 DEGTAQVDER
-1989 ASQTVDQAASQTADQ
+1989 ADQ
-2004 TASQT
+2004 SPP
-2009 AAKLNETDVQ
+2009 
-2019 GTKEEKEE
+2019 
-2027 TNKKEKTF
+2027 KEKTLDG
-2035 NEGMLIEGPCID
+2035 GMLIESACVD
-2047 EEEYMNNLNKLDLDN
+2047 EEEYIDNLNKLDLDN
-2062 MHFFIKDIIN
+2062 MDFFIKDIIN
-2072 SNLLQ
+2072 YNLLQ

-2118 RDYACILVGSR
+2118 RDYACILVGSK
-2129 VIEIQESLEESQIL
+2129 VTEIQESLEESQIL

-2307 TQNKKRII
+2307 IQNKKRII

-2353 AVKKECKIGVSG
+2353 AVKKECKLGVAS

-2370 KTVNLK
+2370 KTMNLK

-2401 CILKYHSEKNILKV
+2401 CIHKYHSEKNILKV

-2464 IKEYKIKTSTDF
+2464 IKEYKIKTCTDF

-2487 VEKNIILISISDVDF
+2487 VEKNVILISISDVDF
-2502 TYSYEYLGI
+2502 VYSYEYLGI

-2675 IIIKVKLASVGYMDI
+2675 IIIKVKLASVGYLDI

-2753 NLSKLIHDDV
+2753 NLSKLIYDDV
-2763 LLFLSLLNDVFPKY
+2763 LLFLSLLNDVFPKF

-2782 KSYQLIEENVEQ
+2782 KSYQLIEENVHQ
-2794 IIKKKKLCAKSKW
+2794 IINKKKLCAKSKW

-2840 LTSALTNIGN
+2840 LTSALSNIGN

-2983 DVNTYG
+2983 DVHTYG
-2989 TTLFQIFNKL
+2989 GTLFPIFNKL

-3035 LNTHLIQYVNAIN
+3035 LNTQLIQYVNAIN
-3048 NFIYNEED
+3048 NFMYNEED
-3056 LNKIFFCNSNEKE
+3056 LHKIFFCDNSEKK
-3069 LLHNNDKVVKKHS
+3069 LLHHSDKVVRKDHVEVPD
-3082 GDESDNVTHAEKA
+3082 GTTTLHEKTD
-3095 SSNVVYS
+3095 SSA
-3102 LSVKSK
+3102 VKGK
-3108 KAKEIESMK
+3108 K
-3117 GKEQVAIT
+3117 GKEAEAVKGKETLPIT
-3125 SDNNKSSTKMNEAK
+3125 SDRSKIGTKV
-3139 GRVPNENS
+3139 GDPRGGSVPRENS
-3147 KGQLLN
+3147 KGQPIN
-3153 VVNAKQDFS
+3153 GASAKQDLP
-3162 GKEKKRNEECGKN
+3162 GKEKKRGEDGGNGDESSKSGPPVATADTADVKEE
-3175 EEVNGTHAN
+3175 EEL
-3184 GGCDANEPSEEDDDD
+3184 EEDD
-3199 KMDPMKNLNI
+3199 KMDTLNNFSI
-3209 TSGTRYE
+3209 TSATKYE
-3216 QVKAEECEEIMLYS
+3216 QVKAEECEQIMLYA

-3238 LEYKDRLKVHNFLVK
+3238 LEHRDRLKVHNFLVK
-3253 NVPMVKHILK
+3253 NVPFVKALLREG
-3263 DGGNSNQNTSMTTPT
+3263 DNSNQGSKNADS
-3278 TTSTNT
+3278 
-3284 GASAASTA
+3284 
-3292 SAFAYNNNRVTGKE
+3292 
-3306 DANPK
+3306 K
-3311 MEICERT
+3311 MGGGEKIPP
-3318 QSGNGSDDAED
+3318 GNDKDDAED

-3352 WNVSP
+3352 WNVAP
-3357 FKMPKNMNSISSILI
+3357 FRMPKNMNSISSILI
-3372 PTIETNKVE
+3372 PTMETNKVE
-3381 HIIKLISNIPIKC
+3381 HIIKLISSIPIKC
-3394 YNFHTYK
+3394 HNFHTYK

-3417 LLYSSKQDKNTK
+3417 LLYTSKQDKNTK

-3443 LFIESELERKTG
+3443 LFIESELERKSG

-3536 KSKWFSVNIP
+3536 KSKWFNVNIP

-3561 RTKFNKKRKFSDE
+3561 RTKFNKKKNFSDD
-3574 IIDNID
+3574 IVDNID

-3589 FGRLK
+3589 FSRLK

-3620 LLCPFETI
+3620 LLCPFETV

-3636 CLWKHEC
+3636 SLWKHEC

-3653 MEDKQFSLD
+3653 MEDKDFSLD
-3662 QLKQIFN
+3662 QLKQVFK
-3669 LYYPCYKGIADKSV
+3669 LYYPSYKDIAEKSI
-3683 YFSYFYVSEKEQIEY
+3683 YFSYFYVSEKEQTEY

-3708 DQTKKS
+3708 DQTKKGKGES
-3714 KIDSIDNGCI
+3714 PLGGAAKGGVSNSPSRYLNKENI
-3724 GINVIGTPTNRST
+3724 
-3737 GDQSLDK
+3737 K
-3744 DIIGSN
+3744 DGQ
-3750 PSNNTNWD
+3750 SNNLNMAD
-3758 KIRDVNNNKDF
+3758 
-3769 NPLET
+3769 T
-3774 NKLQRGSTTTSG
+3774 NKIQRGSPSASTR
-3786 KNNHNVEKGT
+3786 NNPNVEIVRAEND
-3796 EEKDG
+3796 EE
-3801 ENINLFSF
+3801 ENLNNFSF
-3809 SWMKKDYKIVVD
+3809 SWMKKDYKIVAD

-3836 NLNNVKKLDLVFFD
+3836 NMNNVKKLDLVFFD
-3850 DSLKHLI
+3850 DSLKHLL

-3863 ETPKGS
+3863 ETPQGS

-3938 NDFILEHINS
+3938 NDFILEHVNS

-3980 KFNQSSKMRG
+3980 KLNQSSKMRG
-3990 GGGKKKKKRKN
+3990 AGGKKKNKKN
-4001 DCNLDDMENDSK
+4001 DYNMDDMEMENESK
-4013 DSQIRSDTSSTSSA
+4013 DSQFRSDASSRSSVD
-4027 NNDSD
+4027 NDSD

-4037 KDTRKK
+4037 KETRKK
-4043 KDEKVVND
+4043 KDEKVIND
-4051 FNVSSNVIFDYL
+4051 FNVSSSVIFDYL

-4108 EALVNVSTAYLNNFN
+4108 EALVNVSTAYLNNFH

-4148 CETYRERMR
+4148 CETYKERMR

-4182 EEIQFLKESVDIG
+4182 EEIQSLKESVDIG

-4202 AMDVQKMRENLTTEE
+4202 AMDVQKMRESLTTEE

-4222 SDEQTNIL
+4222 SDEQTNVL

-4332 VNKQHLEF
+4332 VNKQHVEF

-4385 ESPFFKTQIAKKASV
+4385 ESSFFKTQIAKKASV

-4455 FVDNLKLDI
+4455 FVDNLNLDI

-4493 GLASEKSRWTED
+4493 GLGSEKARWTED
-4505 SDNFSNIKKKVVGD
+4505 SNNFSNIKKKIVGD

-4533 NTEFRNFL
+4533 NTEFRNYL

-4549 TKNVKNIPVSDN
+4549 TKNIKNIPVSDN

-4622 QNDLSNQR
+4622 QNDLSNHR
-4630 CVTTFS
+4630 CITTFN

-4641 DSLEFCLSEGKA
+4641 DNLEFCLSEGKT

-4679 RKNYILIENNLI
+4679 KKNYILIENNLI

-4737 VLTEEQKHLEISLKN
+4737 VLTEEQKHLEVSLKN

-4885 IISYMER
+4885 IICYMER

-4910 LLYDNIIS
+4910 LLYDNVIS

-4927 PLSHYNPSNDI
+4927 PLSHYSPSNDI
-4938 SSELLSNNLLNE
+4938 SSELLSNNLLGD
-4950 NAGGGKG
+4950 NADGAKG
-4957 KKIENATNAVMN
+4957 KKKDNCAGGTIDGSADAYLNSNDKGRGIENAKEKSAS
-4969 NTINNTMG
+4969 G
-4977 SYLNKNDNSKGNEKD
+4977 SGGTATGTTTSAG
-4992 SNDKNT
+4992 T
-4998 NENSGVGASSSVA
+4998 NSGSGNG
-5011 TTNSSNDNNVSNLN
+5011 NSAGIPN
-5025 TDNCANK
+5025 TENCANK
-5032 NKIDIHRKGGK
+5032 NKMEAPRKGGK
-5043 NKISSTKW
+5043 NKMSSTKW
-5051 LFKNEKLYKNIISL
+5051 LLKNEKLYKNIVSL

-5085 VQLNDTVWKN
+5085 MQLNENVWKN

-5109 YNERLDANS
+5109 YNERLDVNS

-5158 ETLENIFAE
+5158 ETLENIFVE

-5191 AKKYKK
+5191 AKKFKK

-5224 SWLILQN
+5224 NWLILQN
-5231 CHLNKTFIIEVYNML
+5231 CHLNKNFIIEVYNML

-5258 FLTLEPDGEFPIC
+5258 FLTSEPDDEFPIC

-5277 KISTSLSRGIKN
+5277 KISTSLSSGIKN

-5403 FNEDLF
+5403 FSEDLF
-5409 KMKAETGSENFHNMP
+5409 KMKNETGLENFYNMP
-5424 KFYEITNLQSFIEK
+5424 KFHEITNFQNFIEK

-5494 AGILLT
+5494 AGILLI

-5520 QQLTIQTNQPLNVT
+5520 QQLTIQTNQPMNAT
-5534 INLNATTKN
+5534 TNLNATTKN
-5543 FANLESSSHKSKN
+5543 FSNLESSFYKGKN
-5556 KENSDMNENMLQR
+5556 KENSDMSENMLQR
-5569 SAMLNNPLSHTVN
+5569 SAMVNNPLSHAGNANKNAT
-5582 VGKYLSPSDCK
+5582 PASDNK
-5593 NKNALLVTKEND
+5593 NKNILWIAKEND
-5605 VFDSLGVTY
+5605 VYDSLGVSY
-5614 WDNNNEGEKNVQY
+5614 WESNNEGEKNVQY

-5643 KNVIDLVKTNLN
+5643 KKVIDLVKTNLN

-5667 TADLQNDTKYIYSQ
+5667 TADLQNDTKYLYSQ

-5716 IMNYIQNGKLK
+5716 IMNYIHNGKLK

-5800 GKLEESSPKILC
+5800 GKLEESSPKVLC

-5849 VRTDKYFV
+5849 VRTDKYFI
-5857 FRIHLKTDI
+5857 FRIYLKTDV

>member
-1 MERRNGD
+1 MDRKNDEVDVRNV
-8 SQAYGMHKWVL
+8 YNWVL
-19 NKLKF
+19 NRLRFSYQEK
-24 AYKAEYNASYLL
+24 YNIEDLIER
-36 DKNTDERKEAVDNFL
+36 NDEENKEAIENFL
-51 CNEKNDILLFGIEN
+51 SKEEDDVLLFNIEDN
-65 DKMVVAKEE
+65 KIVLKKEE
-74 NIKFDQ
+74 NIKFDD
-80 KIVYFYKHV
+80 KIVYFHKYM
-89 NSDMKDEKNILYGI
+89 NGYIKDENNILYGI
-103 LSANILDTLK
+103 LSPNILDTLK
-113 IMLRNVIYP
+113 IMLLKVIYP
-122 LFLNNK
+122 LFFNNK
-128 MMREN
+128 N
-133 ISTDEIKKFSVEFD
+133 IYKNICIDEINKFSMDFD
-147 TYVKELNEFIL
+147 VYIKELNEFIL
-158 ILEDIKKVKLKMKQD
+158 ILEDIKKVKKQKTY
-173 QCEMICEK
+173 EYEIICEK
-181 GINDKNEASEQTDTS
+181 NGANIFNKNENDEKKENSNV
-196 LSLSLSLQQQSKTG
+196 KG
-210 NGPENKMQKKKN
+210 NNKSGNEIENKIQKKKT
-222 ETAHLTKYLNIL
+222 ETTLLTKYLNII
-234 ENLFNDMNKK
+234 ECLFNDMQHKIEEYKK
-244 IQEYTKSNVDVGPFI
+244 CNFDVGPFI

-268 RYLLFIIEELR
+268 RYLLFIIEELK
-279 SNEIKNI
+279 SSEIKNI
-286 IDNININNANNEE
+286 INNININNSNNEE
-299 QKYTY
+299 QKYAY
-304 TFDILNKWRELET
+304 TFDILNKWRELEI

-322 FNESKDNIK
+322 YNESKDNIK

-374 PSKLNN
+374 PNKLNN

-389 VIKCKEEIFCAK
+389 VLKCKNEIFFA
-401 RKKKRKRRRTNSRR
+401 KKKKKKNFRKSKRN
-415 DKKRSI
+415 DKKNKNNY
-421 IGSEYG
+421 EY
-427 DTKSEKN
+427 TENSEKYN
-434 MENFVG
+434 RQK
-440 DINNNDGHTNDSS
+440 DNDNDSS
-453 WGHNNDENYMKCEG
+453 NNISEDNYLEEG
-467 KRRGGSSN
+467 VDNIRSSN
-475 FNNNS
+475 FNKNKNNYNKKEYGYYDKHMKNKNVEMSLDGNNDS
-480 DNENE
+480 DEEMEKSDSSFDYHDSENDE
-485 QEEEDY
+485 QSDVENSYSIGDNM
-491 EKLHKNEEKENGYMD
+491 NEEIEGNNNKICGENIINMNFKMDEMTKDKEN
-506 DGNENGENGLRSWD
+506 
-520 DQSNV
+520 
-525 SDEDRENEDMEENMD
+525 
-540 KKLNERDEGYYSHM
+540 
-554 KDNEHMKIEHLTCR
+554 
-568 QNLWLLD
+568 LWELD
-575 PDDLIDKFELCFKL
+575 PDELIEKFELCFKL
-589 YEKYKEEFENIKT
+589 QEKYKEEFNNIKT
-602 FLENNSKNKSVDLNT
+602 FFENNSKNKSVNLDT
-617 KVIFCKIEIFCRRL
+617 QVIFCKMDLFCRRL

-644 KSLRRIKFD
+644 KELKKVKFNIIQ
-653 CVKNI
+653 NI
-658 TASFNKYIKEFKMKH
+658 TTSFNKYIKEFKSKH
-673 TEDMLNYT
+673 IDDMLNYT

-700 SDLQESIVNLLNN
+700 SDLQESIINLLNG
-713 SSNIMLSFFIFFK
+713 SSNIMFSFFIFFK
-726 FKEHFIRD
+726 FKKCFMRD
-734 YLIEFLRTKYDILIS
+734 YLINFLHTKYDILLA
-749 QFLEILNTINN
+749 QFLEILNSINN
-760 DLENSKT
+760 DLEHYKIN
-767 SLNSNKSIN
+767 LNSNKNIN
-776 YLKNIFWILS
+776 YLKNIFWIIS
-786 IKYKINYIIKVFLDE
+786 INYKINHIIKIFLDE
-801 NNSTLSDKNKVSSY
+801 NNLMLNSLNQVSSHFEMAKLKNANALKGFEKPLLNISEKVVNSNGISGKGIDKNCCIDEKKETIVCRNI
-815 FELPHLNNNLS
+815 FF
-826 TMKIKTNYEQ
+826 
-836 RKEINNANGTITTT
+836 EIN
-850 KLLDESEENVDN
+850 EE
-862 SNVDLFY
+862 
-869 SINDQVLKLMEDHE
+869 VLKLLEEHEKKKKNDTKKKVVSEEDGKNDGE
-883 RKKITE
+883 KECNEDKLVKIEESENKNKKI
-889 EGKKDSSLSN
+889 KNMIFKCSS
-899 EMIDIENAKREEK
+899 
-912 YNQGDGEVKVD
+912 
-923 ADEVEKG
+923 
-930 SIRSL
+930 
-935 LTTACAERKEIN
+935 
-947 IKNILFK
+947 
-954 NSNGKEVLKLY
+954 GKEVLKLY
-965 LKISKFIEEYK
+965 IKIYKFIEEYK

-983 LCFIKS
+983 VLFTKS
-989 VNSLNVTVFVKHPKT
+989 VNSLNVTIFVKHPKT
-1004 KNVIVNFD
+1004 QNVTVNFD
-1012 NRIKRIIREAKM
+1012 NRIKKIIREAKIFM
-1024 FLSFKFEIPEEVKNM
+1024 SFNFEIPEDIKSM
-1039 ITQESKIYSF
+1039 MSQESRIYTL
-1049 YYKLYNIL
+1049 YYKFYNIL
-1057 ILIKRMKNNK
+1057 ILVKKMKNNK
-1067 KKDIEITLKRFFVYI
+1067 KKDIEYTLNRFFIYI
-1082 DQLLLPFLVKY
+1082 DKLIVPYAVKY
-1093 TWSNYAL
+1093 TWNNYAV
-1100 EDSIDNL
+1100 EDSVDNL
-1107 QKEVTEFEETI
+1107 TKEIKYFDENI
-1118 NSLYDIIDD
+1118 NSLYYIIDD
-1127 HINYNTKVIYRI
+1127 HINYNIKSLYKI
-1139 LQDKNEKL
+1139 LEHKNEKFN
-1147 LINKQKKKFHNKIV
+1147 INRQKKNIYKKMI

-1166 SKKIQIAIFDLLCNI
+1166 SKKIQIAIFDLLNNI
-1181 QYVYEN
+1181 QYVYTN

-1192 ITKEEILSTTNFYYD
+1192 ITKEEITNTRNFYYN

-1215 IYLKNIKTLI
+1215 IYLKNIRMVINKWSSFDKFEGKKSDSNDIDKTA
-1225 NTWSIGECDSTHN
+1225 NSYGETN
-1238 EIKKKNEIEILLLV
+1238 FIEILLLI
-1252 HEHDIVINP
+1252 HENKIIINP
-1261 SISSIK
+1261 SIDNIK
-1267 ENIKKIINVSI
+1267 EGIKKMINILI
-1278 NNLIYI
+1278 NNLIYV
-1284 DNWITVD
+1284 DNWISSD
-1291 DLVKQFFFKDKGEE
+1291 DLISKFEKDEE
-1305 QKFSSM
+1305 NEKIKDEELGN
-1311 STKENDIRQCGK
+1311 KEME
-1323 LYIKKNH
+1323 KN
-1330 KIEKSENTKSIFE
+1330 NRKSIFDE
-1343 DLLDHSYFNKKNT
+1343 LLDSSSLLKKNRNEDDEFII
-1356 KESSK
+1356 ESN
-1361 YVMEDLHMEDENCV
+1361 NCV
-1375 ANLKHKFDFYEKIK
+1375 CNLEYYFDFYEKIK
-1389 EDKNIEKELVKL
+1389 DDKNIEKELIML
-1401 NDKLSILQGVVDEF
+1401 NEKLSGFQNVVDNF
-1415 ISKFE
+1415 IKKFD

-1425 IQNFESERL
+1425 INKFEIERL
-1434 KDVVKETASRLE
+1434 KNLEKQKNMPKKIKSVNNNNYSMPMGEIIYDKDIEEHIKKGETSICVDSDSDPGKDKVVEKDND
-1446 EEGKNSNSEGK
+1446 KN
-1457 GIAPKNGASHVEDVE
+1457 EDVE
-1472 NYTNCKVENKKENNL
+1472 NCDY
-1487 LQFAQNSGEVEK
+1487 SS
-1499 TKTNNRLG
+1499 
-1507 GKIDNVDDDTEESW
+1507 DEE
-1521 FSDDSDEDYEDEL
+1521 FSDNYDDEYDLY
-1534 KIYKEEENIK
+1534 IYKEEEKIK
-1544 KLINTK
+1544 EYIDIK
-1550 KEINNIESY
+1550 KEINNIENVY
-1559 YSLNVFKIN
+1559 ILNVFKFN
-1568 LESFKMYLINIIE
+1568 LEKFKMYLVSIIE

-1592 EPVRKKSDMLI
+1592 YPVKRKSDWLI
-1603 KKMNTYKTMLK
+1603 KKMNGYKTKLK
-1614 KKIIDVDSLY
+1614 KNIVDIDSLY
-1624 YVINVIK
+1624 YVIDVIK
-1631 KIHVFEST
+1631 KIHVFESN
-1639 IDIVLNPINEMID
+1639 IDIVLNPIYEMLD

-1657 MNNFLKKHIESM
+1657 MNNFLKKQIDKFK
-1669 RNSNHYDEEENYQQK
+1669 NFNQYDCEGNDICGNNFYDNNGYQQNFGINLDK
-1684 FISNL
+1684 KELSN
-1689 EKRKSSSELYELDE
+1689 ELNE
-1703 SYNKSLLQTFN
+1703 SYNKNFINTFN
-1714 KLNLMK
+1714 KLNVMK
-1720 KKFVTLY
+1720 KKFISLY
-1727 KYEVEKKNTILAK
+1727 RIEVEKNNVIMSQ
-1740 FNELISLTKSVE
+1740 FNELIYLTKKVE
-1752 EEIQEQK
+1752 EEIQEK
-1759 NIMKNELINNIYNFK
+1759 KSIMKSDLINNIYNFK
-1774 EDIKTFRENFLKMNF
+1774 HSMELFRTNFLKMNF
-1789 KSEHVNP
+1789 KSKHANP
-1796 LSAFELLKRYKE
+1796 LTVFEILKRYKE
-1808 EIIMLKK
+1808 EINILKK

-1829 KHQEHADLFLSTT
+1829 KHQEHSDLFLSIT

-1859 KMNEWKNLK
+1859 KLNEWKNLK
-1868 WNEGIIKMKE
+1868 WNDGIIKIKE
-1878 LKNEIL
+1878 LKEEIL
-1884 SFEKKCSQLPKN
+1884 IFEKKCLQLPKN
-1896 LKMIVIY
+1896 LKSIIIY
-1903 KNLIKEI
+1903 KNLVKEI
-1910 FYFKEIAPIV
+1910 MYFKEIAPII

-1930 RHWIEIVNILK
+1930 RHWIEIINILK
-1941 EKKKKESTLKDK
+1941 DKKKKEINIKEKKVKKNMSETHKEADLVKENVERFKDDITLKDDK
-1953 KGKKPFNS
+1953 NNGDNS
-1961 NENGGERSAI
+1961 NKNISGKNQTEYGEEMEIEILNDAEKINKENKPIE
-1971 QNDIHTA
+1971 NDIMLDDGYL
-1978 DETANQTADET
+1978 DEA
-1989 ASQTVDQAASQTADQ
+1989 
-2004 TASQT
+2004 
-2009 AAKLNETDVQ
+2009 
-2019 GTKEEKEE
+2019 
-2027 TNKKEKTF
+2027 
-2035 NEGMLIEGPCID
+2035 
-2047 EEEYMNNLNKLDLDN
+2047 EYINNLNNLDLDN
-2062 MHFFIKDIIN
+2062 MDFLIKDLIN
-2072 SNLLQ
+2072 EYLLK

-2108 TCFQFSKWKN
+2108 TCFRFSKWKN
-2118 RDYACILVGSR
+2118 RDYACILVGSK
-2129 VIEIQESLEESQIL
+2129 VTEIQESLEESQIL

-2151 YSKPFKSKL
+2151 YSKPFKNKL
-2160 LLLLNKLS
+2160 SILLNKLS

-2226 VIECCQSSMLKEL
+2226 VVECCQSSMLKEL

-2298 AINYLTIKT
+2298 AINYLTIKNI
-2307 TQNKKRII
+2307 QNKKRIV
-2315 CINNKEKDDIETVQ
+2315 CINNKEKDDIETVE
-2329 LVNHVTIDGNIENWL
+2329 LANHVTIDGNIENWL

-2353 AVKKECKIGVSG
+2353 AIKRECKLGVTN

-2370 KTVNLK
+2370 KSMNLK
-2376 EFCDKNIAQVALICL
+2376 EFCDKNIAQVSLICL

-2401 CILKYHSEKNILKV
+2401 CINKYNSEKNILKV

-2436 TKLNRTKYETLVTI
+2436 TKFNRTKYETLVTI
-2450 HVHQRDLFNEISAK
+2450 HVHQRDLFNEISEK
-2464 IKEYKIKTSTDF
+2464 IKEHKIKTCTDF

-2487 VEKNIILISISDVDF
+2487 PEKNIILISISDVDF
-2502 TYSYEYLGI
+2502 IYSYEYLGI

-2571 HKYKDMAK
+2571 HKHKDMAK

-2618 KQSLKSFLFPG
+2618 KQSLKHFLFPG

-2675 IIIKVKLASVGYMDI
+2675 IIIKVKLASVGYLDI
-2690 DNLSNKFKSLYSL
+2690 DNLSNKFKSLYNL

-2729 DTKRAAGAN
+2729 DTKRTEAGN
-2738 ENDEEMLLMRTLRDM
+2738 DIDEEILLMRTLRDM
-2753 NLSKLIHDDV
+2753 NLSKLVHDDV
-2763 LLFLSLLNDVFPKY
+2763 LLFLSLLNDVFPKF

-2782 KSYQLIEENVEQ
+2782 KNYQLIEENVLK
-2794 IIKKKKLCAKSKW
+2794 IIKNKKLCAKKKW

-2840 LTSALTNIGN
+2840 LTSALSN
-2850 VTKIITL
+2850 VDILTKIITL
-2857 NPKAITSEHM
+2857 NPKSITSEHM

-2875 EEWTPGIFANIWEKY
+2875 EEWTPGIFANIWERY
-2890 NNNNL
+2890 NNSNL

-2949 NASPATVSRAGIV
+2949 NASPATVSRTGIV
-2962 YISDSDLG
+2962 YISDNDLG
-2970 YKPFIYSWLQKLK
+2970 YKPFIYSWLSKIK
-2983 DVNTYG
+2983 DINVYG
-2989 TTLFQIFNKL
+2989 NTLFTIFNKL
-2999 FIFYLDRIQILNFVK
+2999 FVFYLDKIKILQFLR
-3014 ENCKFVMEVTDSI
+3014 ENCKFVMEVSDSI
-3027 LISQTINL
+3027 LVSQMINL
-3035 LNTHLIQYVNAIN
+3035 LNSLLVQYINAIN
-3048 NFIYNEED
+3048 NFMYNEED
-3056 LNKIFFCNSNEKE
+3056 LNKIYFFPDSNEKK
-3069 LLHNNDKVVKKHS
+3069 LLHQNGSTLIKQNRNDNLINDLDK
-3082 GDESDNVTHAEKA
+3082 SDNSINLIGTK
-3095 SSNVVYS
+3095 N
-3102 LSVKSK
+3102 K
-3108 KAKEIESMK
+3108 K
-3117 GKEQVAIT
+3117 GKEIDLQKQKEQT
-3125 SDNNKSSTKMNEAK
+3125 PGSEKNKLLSNKN
-3139 GRVPNENS
+3139 NENKTLALS
-3147 KGQLLN
+3147 LSNKNQVLSNTG
-3153 VVNAKQDFS
+3153 S
-3162 GKEKKRNEECGKN
+3162 GKQEPKIIDKGEKENTQKKYVGEIEKSEYISKN
-3175 EEVNGTHAN
+3175 DQT
-3184 GGCDANEPSEEDDDD
+3184 EPNDGEYDD
-3199 KMDPMKNLNI
+3199 KMENTNNYNPGFETKYDQIK
-3209 TSGTRYE
+3209 
-3216 QVKAEECEEIMLYS
+3216 VEECEDIMIYC
-3230 ILWGLCGL
+3230 IVWGLCGL
-3238 LEYKDRLKVHNFLVK
+3238 LEYAYRVKVHNYLLN
-3253 NVPMVKHILK
+3253 NVSKLRSVLEKKEKLK
-3263 DGGNSNQNTSMTTPT
+3263 KTKENNISEKLI
-3278 TTSTNT
+3278 
-3284 GASAASTA
+3284 
-3292 SAFAYNNNRVTGKE
+3292 YNNAGDNVVNTTNFKDNNSGELEKNMTDKNDYDSFLESENVVDMDE
-3306 DANPK
+3306 D
-3311 MEICERT
+3311 
-3318 QSGNGSDDAED
+3318 
-3329 EFEKETCLI
+3329 FENDKCLI
-3338 YDYYFDMKLRKLTK
+3338 YDYYFDMQLRKLRKFNL
-3352 WNVSP
+3352 SI
-3357 FKMPKNMNSISSILI
+3357 FKMPKNMNTISAILI
-3372 PTIETNKVE
+3372 PTIETDKVE
-3381 HIIKLISNIPIKC
+3381 HIIKLISNIPIRSH
-3394 YNFHTYK
+3394 NLHTYK

-3417 LLYSSKQDKNTK
+3417 LLYTSKQDKNTK

-3536 KSKWFSVNIP
+3536 KSKWFNINIP

-3561 RTKFNKKRKFSDE
+3561 RTKFNKKRKFSEE

-3580 KIILCTINL
+3580 KIILCTIKL

-3594 KHLLPV
+3594 KYLLPV

-3610 RDLAKIFYSM
+3610 RDLAKIFNSM
-3620 LLCPFETI
+3620 LLCPHKTI
-3628 DNNLHNFL
+3628 DNSLYNFL

-3653 MEDKQFSLD
+3653 VEDKKYSLD
-3662 QLKQIFN
+3662 QIKQIFKQ
-3669 LYYPCYKGIADKSV
+3669 YYPSYADIGDKNI
-3683 YFSYFYVSEKEQIEY
+3683 YFSYFYVSEKEEQEY
-3698 MIENDLIETV
+3698 MIENDLIE
-3708 DQTKKS
+3708 
-3714 KIDSIDNGCI
+3714 N
-3724 GINVIGTPTNRST
+3724 
-3737 GDQSLDK
+3737 GDQDQKNSGVAGGIGNNSGGSSNISGNKNGIKNLNTGIGGSRIETGVSKMNTKIGNNDK
-3744 DIIGSN
+3744 GNTAINKNDITIEDN
-3750 PSNNTNWD
+3750 
-3758 KIRDVNNNKDF
+3758 
-3769 NPLET
+3769 E
-3774 NKLQRGSTTTSG
+3774 
-3786 KNNHNVEKGT
+3786 
-3796 EEKDG
+3796 
-3801 ENINLFSF
+3801 ENINNFSF
-3809 SWMKKDYKIVVD
+3809 SWMKKDYKIVFD

-3836 NLNNVKKLDLVFFD
+3836 NVNNVKKFDFVFFD

-3857 IINRVM
+3857 IINRIM
-3863 ETPKGS
+3863 QTPRGS

-3910 EDLKSLYISAGQMN
+3910 EDLKNLYISAGQMN

-3929 LLSDSDIEK
+3929 LLSDNDIEK
-3938 NDFILEHINS
+3938 NDFILEHVNS

-3965 AICAEMKESYLKEMN
+3965 AICSEMKEAYLKEMN
-3980 KFNQSSKMRG
+3980 KYNQSSKMKG
-3990 GGGKKKKKRKN
+3990 NKKKQRNTKY
-4001 DCNLDDMENDSK
+4001 DYTLDDLEIDNNSNDSQMK
-4013 DSQIRSDTSSTSSA
+4013 SDTSSLNNFDEYNFDTQYGNKNSS
-4027 NNDSD
+4027 SII
-4032 YMSNE
+4032 SS
-4037 KDTRKK
+4037 KDMKNAGNKK

-4051 FNVSSNVIFDYL
+4051 FNVPSSAIFDYL
-4063 LDNFR
+4063 LENFR

-4096 CVTINWFLKWPL
+4096 CVTIDWFLKWPL
-4108 EALVNVSTAYLNNFN
+4108 EALVNVSTAYLDNFN
-4123 IDIEEKLRDD
+4123 IDIEDNLKND
-4133 FFNLFAIVHKKVSDT
+4133 FYNLFAIIHQKVSET
-4148 CETYRERMR
+4148 CETYKERMR
-4157 RNTYVTPKSYLS
+4157 RDTYVTPKSYLT
-4169 FIDLYKQMYVKKY
+4169 FISLYKQMYVNKY
-4182 EEIQFLKESVDIG
+4182 DEIKCLKESVDIG

-4202 AMDVQKMRENLTTEE
+4202 AMDVQKMRESLTSEE

-4222 SDEQTNIL
+4222 SDEQMNIL
-4230 LEKVKKESLKA
+4230 LEKVKNESLKA
-4241 EKQSIE
+4241 ETQSIE

-4273 KAALPY
+4273 QEALPY

-4319 QGKLKEPKISVKY
+4319 QGKLKEPKINMKY
-4332 VNKQHLEF
+4332 VNKQHVEF

-4385 ESPFFKTQIAKKASV
+4385 ESHFFKTQIAKKASA

-4436 EDALKQLAE
+4436 EDALKQLE
-4445 AEDSLLKAQL
+4445 KAEDSLLKAQL

-4464 ENMFKKKKTLEETAL
+4464 ENMCKKKKTLEETAL

-4493 GLASEKSRWTED
+4493 GLASEKARWTED
-4505 SDNFSNIKKKVVGD
+4505 SNNFSNIKKKIVGD
-4519 VFICSSF
+4519 VFMCSSF

-4533 NTEFRNFL
+4533 NTEFRNYL
-4541 MNEVFYHY
+4541 MNDVFYHY
-4549 TKNVKNIPVSDN
+4549 TKNVKNIPVSSN

-4567 VLSSDDTKIC
+4567 VLSYDDTKIC
-4577 DWSVQKLPN
+4577 DWNVQKLPN
-4586 DRLSIEN
+4586 DKLSIEN

-4600 NKYVLLIDPQCQ
+4600 NKYGLLIDPQCQ
-4612 ASNWIKNKEF
+4612 ANNWIKNKEF
-4622 QNDLSNQR
+4622 QNNLTNQR
-4630 CVTTFS
+4630 CITTFNS
-4636 SSKFK
+4636 PKFK
-4641 DSLEFCLSEGKA
+4641 DNLEFCLSEGKT

-4679 RKNYILIENNLI
+4679 KKNYVLIENNLI
-4691 NFDENFNL
+4691 YFDDNFNL

-4704 LPNPNYSPEIYAKC
+4704 LPNPSYSPEIYAKC

-4737 VLTEEQKHLEISLKN
+4737 VLTEEQKHLEVSLKN

-4795 KLLSKELETKLKDSN
+4795 KALSKELEIKLKDSN

-4855 EQFDLSIKRAEKGQ
+4855 EQFDLSIQKAEKCQ

-4910 LLYDNIIS
+4910 LLYDGIIS

-4927 PLSHYNPSNDI
+4927 PLSNYNPSNDI
-4938 SSELLSNNLLNE
+4938 TNELLNNNILNG
-4950 NAGGGKG
+4950 NMDIKNRG
-4957 KKIENATNAVMN
+4957 KKGNSTDINMN
-4969 NTINNTMG
+4969 NTTNVYLASEEKVAQISNGANSNKRNSNNINSEKEHIEECDDVVNYNTGNITMDNNTI
-4977 SYLNKNDNSKGNEKD
+4977 
-4992 SNDKNT
+4992 
-4998 NENSGVGASSSVA
+4998 
-5011 TTNSSNDNNVSNLN
+5011 
-5025 TDNCANK
+5025 NK
-5032 NKIDIHRKGGK
+5032 NKIDTNKRKCK
-5043 NKISSTKW
+5043 NKGSSTKW
-5051 LFKNEKLYKNIISL
+5051 LFKNEKLYKNINSL
-5065 SNHSFGNDKNNR
+5065 SYHSFGNDKNNR

-5085 VQLNDTVWKN
+5085 IQLNENIWKN

-5103 NKNIPY
+5103 NRDIPY
-5109 YNERLDANS
+5109 YNDRLDSSS

-5144 VDEVLNRNSDTIKH
+5144 VDEVLNRNSDSIKH
-5158 ETLENIFAE
+5158 ETLENIFSE

-5191 AKKYKK
+5191 AKKFKK

-5208 QEIIAKEKL
+5208 QEVIAKEKL

-5224 SWLILQN
+5224 NWLILQN
-5231 CHLNKTFIIEVYNML
+5231 CHLNKSFIIEVYNML
-5246 KKLNEIEEDFRL
+5246 KSLNEIEEDFRL
-5258 FLTLEPDGEFPIC
+5258 FLTSEPDNEFPIC

-5296 DIVKEDIL
+5296 DMIKEDIID
-5304 EKIDDEKYRKIIYS
+5304 KIDDEKYRKIIYA
-5318 LSYLHC
+5318 LAYLHC

-5367 PIDWESIHYML
+5367 PINWESIHYML

-5403 FNEDLF
+5403 FSEDLF
-5409 KMKAETGSENFHNMP
+5409 KSKPENSEHTNNNNNNASMLNSLDNNVPRFS
-5424 KFYEITNLQSFIEK
+5424 EITNFDNFIES

-5473 QPRDVDQG
+5473 QPRDIDHG
-5481 EEKSMETVVKEIA
+5481 DEKSMETVVKEISI
-5494 AGILLT
+5494 GILDK
-5500 LPAEINLEE
+5500 LPEDINIDD
-5509 IKKIIYRKNKN
+5509 IKKMIYRKNKN
-5520 QQLTIQTNQPLNVT
+5520 PQLNNQTNQQLSVT
-5534 INLNATTKN
+5534 SNLNGGAKN
-5543 FANLESSSHKSKN
+5543 FNNLEN
-5556 KENSDMNENMLQR
+5556 
-5569 SAMLNNPLSHTVN
+5569 
-5582 VGKYLSPSDCK
+5582 YFYK
-5593 NKNALLVTKEND
+5593 NKNVSDNALQKSLLLNNTIDNNANTGKNTNTSDNRYNKNTAGIGNEND
-5605 VFDSLGVTY
+5605 IILENLDITY
-5614 WDNNNEGEKNVQY
+5614 WESNNDDNSIQY

-5638 EIERI
+5638 EMERI
-5643 KNVIDLVKTNLN
+5643 QKVINLVKTNLN
-5655 DIISAIDGSKIM
+5655 DIINAIDGSKIM
-5667 TADLQNDTKYIYSQ
+5667 VADLQNDTKCIYSQ
-5681 SVPKKWIYDASET
+5681 SIPKHWIYDASET
-5694 EISWVCHNLNQWL
+5694 EISWVCNNLNQWL

-5716 IMNYIQNGKLK
+5716 IMNYFQNGKLK

-5751 NKKDQISLDEVVLY
+5751 NKKDQLSLDEVVLY
-5765 ADIKNHDI
+5765 ADIKNFDI
-5773 EKIKEVPEHGFHIHG
+5773 EKIKEYPEHGFYIHG

-5800 GKLEESSPKILC
+5800 GKLEESSPKVLC

-5823 SNKDKKVKFIEN
+5823 SNKDKKIKFIEN
-5835 NKHMFYNCPVYKYN
+5835 NKSMFYNCPVYKYN
-5849 VRTDKYFV
+5849 VRTDKYFI
-5857 FRIHLKTDI
+5857 FRIHLKTDV